1 MAKLRNYEIDA
12 IYNVICKRIAALKD
26 AKIAEI
32 KKTVVLSE
40 EAKLLLSLVKEYEAL
55 DKRRMEISELG
66 AKLSKEI
73 FGINN
78 YHGYWMHATKDGIL
92 KNEAE
97 KQLPEKLKSFN
108 KDTYPYHSDIKD
120 KLIVANI
127 DGNVENIIEN
137 IVAEYND

>member
-12 IYNVICKRIAALKD
+12 LYNVICKRITNIKE

-32 KKTVVLSE
+32 EKTIILDE
-40 EAKLLLSLVKEYEAL
+40 EAKLLLSLVKEYESIE
-55 DKRRMEISELG
+55 KRRQEISELG
-66 AKLSKEI
+66 AKLSNEI
-73 FGINN
+73 LGDN
-78 YHGYWMHATKDGIL
+78 HVYWIRVTKDDII
-92 KNEAE
+92 KNKAE
-97 KQLPEKLKSFN
+97 KQLPEKLKAFN
-108 KDTYPYHSDIKD
+108 KNIYPYYSDIKD

>member
-12 IYNVICKRIAALKD
+12 IYNIICKRITDLKE

-32 KKTVVLSE
+32 KKTIILSE
-40 EAKLLLSLVKEYEAL
+40 EAKLLLNLIKEYEDL
-55 DKRRMEISELG
+55 NKKQTEISELG
-66 AKLSKEI
+66 AKLSREI
-73 FGINN
+73 FGIDN

-108 KDTYPYHSDIKD
+108 KDAYPYISDIKD